1 MNSIN
6 AYTSREQLEAAI
18 DEALAKGEIDKQE
31 AEDIW
36 QDWMHKGNDSYLGV
50 YGW

>member
-1 MNSIN
+1 MKSIYS
-6 AYTSREQLEAAI
+6 YTSREQLEADL
-18 DEALAKGEIDKQE
+18 DEAIAKGEIDTQE

-36 QDWMHKGNDSYLGV
+36 QDWMHKGMDSFQGV